1 MLSRDH
7 YALLGVS
14 PDADQEAIETA
25 FRRLSRR
32 YHPDLN
38 PGDARART
46 AFERIEMA
54 YRVLTDER
62 ERRRYDREGHPVA
75 DEIEVIA
82 GGAPA
87 AASEGSF
94 AELFRRLCDHSRRT
108 RPQRGDDVHA
118 TVALRLQDAERGRRI
133 PVTVRRLGG
142 CPTCGG
148 RGAVRM
154 DETSACGACQGAGK
168 TAFARGTLN
177 VAVSCAECGG
187 EGVRRGVPCPEC
199 HASGRINAH
208 ETVVVQVPPGV
219 LDGQE
224 IRVRGAG
231 HRGRRGGPAG
241 DLVVTVRLQGRAG
254 FERHG
259 PHLLARLPVSISEA
273 VLGARVPIQTLDG
286 NTVMARIPP
295 GARAGQRLRL
305 RGAGLE
311 MANGL
316 HGDLI
321 VELEIWLPEVVDED
335 AKQLI
340 REFGERT
347 AKPARPVG
355 RRATVQR

>member
-7 YALLGVS
+7 YAVLGVP
-14 PDADQEAIETA
+14 PDADDEAIEAA

-38 PGDARART
+38 PGDARARI
-46 AFERIEMA
+46 AFERIKLA

-62 ERRRYDREGHPVA
+62 ERQRYDREGQPVA
-75 DEIEVIA
+75 DQIEVIA
-82 GGAPA
+82 GSAPTDA
-87 AASEGSF
+87 DEASF

-108 RPQRGDDVHA
+108 RPQRGGDVHA
-118 TVALRLQDAERGRRI
+118 TVSLRLEDAERGRRI
-133 PVTVRRLGG
+133 PITVRRLGA
-142 CPTCGG
+142 CPDCGG

-154 DETSACGACQGAGK
+154 GETSACAACQGTGK
-168 TAFARGTLN
+168 TVFARGTLN
-177 VAVSCAECGG
+177 VAVACADCGG
-187 EGVRRGVPCPEC
+187 EGVRRGAPCPDC
-199 HASGRINAH
+199 HASGLLGAY
-208 ETVVVQVPPGV
+208 ETVAVQIPPGV

-241 DLVVTVRLQGRAG
+241 DLVVTVRLEGRAG

-259 PHLLARLPVSISEA
+259 PHLLTRVPVSISEA
-273 VLGARVPIQTLDG
+273 VLGGRVPVQALDG
-286 NTVMARIPP
+286 STMTARIPP

-305 RGAGLE
+305 RGKGLE

-316 HGDLI
+316 RGDLV

-335 AKQLI
+335 AKRLI

-347 AKPARPVG
+347 AKPARSGG
-355 RRATVQR
+355 RRATVPR